1 MSQWTRRK
9 FLAGSVVGGPIL
21 AGMSD
26 PEVSLALESAAA
38 ATSPLKVGIVT
49 YNIAKDWDLPTIIKN
64 CTETK
69 YDGVELRTSHAH
81 GVEVSLSPAQRAEV
95 KRRFADSPV
104 KLVQLGSTYEFH
116 SADPAEVQKNI
127 DGCKVYLQLAHDVGA
142 HGVKVRPNGLQTKAG
157 IPVEKTLEQ
166 IGLSLR
172 ALGKTAADNGV
183 EIRLEVHGTGTS
195 RLEYIQKIMK
205 VADHPQVT
213 VNWNSNPADL
223 EGGTIEENFARV
235 SEKVRHVHTR
245 DLFADYPWRKL
256 FGLLSAMKF
265 QGYCCAEIPESSD
278 PVRIMRYFRALFL
291 AYQGVL

>member
-1 MSQWTRRK
+1 
-9 FLAGSVVGGPIL
+9 
-21 AGMSD
+21 
-26 PEVSLALESAAA
+26 
-38 ATSPLKVGIVT
+38 
-49 YNIAKDWDLPTIIKN
+49 
-64 CTETK
+64 
-69 YDGVELRTSHAH
+69 
-81 GVEVSLSPAQRAEV
+81 
-95 KRRFADSPV
+95 
-104 KLVQLGSTYEFH
+104 
-116 SADPAEVQKNI
+116 
-127 DGCKVYLQLAHDVGA
+127 
-142 HGVKVRPNGLQTKAG
+142 
-157 IPVEKTLEQ
+157 VEKTLEQ
-166 IGLSLR
+166 IGLSLK

-183 EIRLEVHGTGTS
+183 EVRLEVHGTGTS
-195 RLEYIQKIMK
+195 RIEYIQKIMK

-291 AYQGVL
+291 AYQGLI